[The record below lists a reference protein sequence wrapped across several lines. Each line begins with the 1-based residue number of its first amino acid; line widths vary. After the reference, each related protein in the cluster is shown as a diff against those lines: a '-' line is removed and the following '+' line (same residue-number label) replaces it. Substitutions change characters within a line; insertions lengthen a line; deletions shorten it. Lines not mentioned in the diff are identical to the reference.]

1 MAYLTIGKI
10 VQTRGLQGEVKI
22 FSQTSFPMVR
32 YKIGNTVFVETKQGY
47 IPLVVQQYR
56 RFQQF
61 DLVVFKDYATI
72 EKAETLVGFYVFA
85 EKEALPLKKGT
96 YFFTDLIG
104 CAVFQNSIQIGVV
117 EKIEDQSA
125 QTLLRVNRDP
135 LPNLLIPFIKPFIK
149 EVDIAN
155 KSIDVVLVEG
165 ML

>member
-22 FSQTSFPMVR
+22 FSQTSFPMIR

-61 DLVVFKDYATI
+61 DLVVFKDYNTI
-72 EKAETLVGFYVFA
+72 EKAETLAGLYVFA
-85 EKEALPLKKGT
+85 EKEALPLNKGT
-96 YFFTDLIG
+96 FFFADLIG
-104 CAVFQNSIQIGVV
+104 CVVFQNGIQIGVV
-117 EKIEDQSA
+117 EKVEDQSA

-149 EVDIAN
+149 EVDIAK